1 MDEPEARRIA
11 SFLDLRAS
19 APRADLAFVFGSKL
33 AEPAYLAADLFVH
46 GSVRRIVL
54 TGGPNPLTDVNAAD
68 AHLALLLEWGVP
80 GNRILVENESKNT
93 SQNVELALAEV
104 AKEPGLDRF
113 SSVVAVMK
121 WYHARRAMMTLRHHL
136 LRAYATIASLTSRRV
151 AGVVTSTSTRTAS
164 TASATYSRSGASY
177 RSFSKRRRLPR

>member
-136 LRAYATIASLTSRRV
+136 PPGLRHYSESYEPKGCRR
-151 AGVVTSTSTRTAS
+151 G
-164 TASATYSRSGASY
+164 Y
-177 RSFSKRRRLPR
+177 